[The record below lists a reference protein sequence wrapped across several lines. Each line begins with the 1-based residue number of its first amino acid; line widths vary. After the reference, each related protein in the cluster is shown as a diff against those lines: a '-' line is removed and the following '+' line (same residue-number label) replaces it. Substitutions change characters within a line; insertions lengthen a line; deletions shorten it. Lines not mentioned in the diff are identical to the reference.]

1 MKGMGT
7 DEDSIIKLVGNRS
20 NIERQ
25 QIITYYKSSFG
36 RDLIEDLKDEISGDF
51 KKVVIAMF
59 MAPAEYDAYELNK
72 AMKGLGTDE
81 DTIIEILGSRSN
93 SRIQEIKNIFKLKY
107 GRDLEK
113 EIVSE
118 TSGYLQKLLVALL
131 QCKRSEN
138 MYPDQNQVMQEAS
151 DLYKA
156 GEAQWGTDESVFVK
170 LCSLRSPHELYA
182 ICQAY
187 QNLAQKSIFESIDS
201 EFSGD
206 IKELLKTVIQAMI
219 MPSQYF
225 ANRIRKATKGWGTND
240 EMLIRVLVSRDEV
253 DLPQIKACFLQL
265 YGIDL
270 LSEIKDETSGDYK
283 KMLLELAKR

>member
-7 DEDSIIKLVGNRS
+7 DEDSIIKLVGSRS

-25 QIITYYKSSFG
+25 QIIAYYKSSFG
-36 RDLIEDLKDEISGDF
+36 RDLLEDLKDEIGGDF
-51 KKVVIAMF
+51 KRVVIAMF
-59 MAPAEYDAYELNK
+59 MAPAEYDASELNK

-131 QCKRSEN
+131 QCRRSEN

-151 DLYKA
+151 ELYKA
-156 GEAQWGTDESVFVK
+156 GEGKWGTDESVFIK

-182 ICQAY
+182 ISQAY

-225 ANRIRKATKGWGTND
+225 ANRIRKATKGCGTND